1 MNATG
6 GLNCLRAISGMRP
19 ALAWM
24 LLWMLGLLAGC
35 SSPEM
40 LVRQATLPG
49 GAVVHEYDVSL
60 HMPLVHAF
68 DRVDLSAVVARE
80 QRPLKIDTLLVLL
93 DLEGLKGK
101 RHRNVPAD
109 VYGREILRRWH
120 QTLPADARLLGD
132 VWVTTTSSSRSNVP
146 SGVPSGVPQYYDAKR
161 FEAAL
166 DLGVGTHTLDGTSF
180 AEAIDRLALE
190 STHRSGRLAIVLV
203 TSWER
208 IDAAAENAVIRLR
221 QRHEAAQGMSVS
233 GLAGRSWSG
242 RSQPGQCLYAI
253 GVGNA
258 HSRERLY
265 TPESCGSYAAGDAV
279 MQPSEMA
286 SFVLHV
292 LYGPPQD
299 SDGDGVPNHLDL
311 CGQTPSGRMV
321 TSQGCLRFP
330 SVVERDGGPL

>member
-1 MNATG
+1 MSATG
-6 GLNCLRAISGMRP
+6 DLSWLRAIFGMRS
-19 ALAWM
+19 ALSW
-24 LLWMLGLLAGC
+24 LLMCLLGLFAGC

-49 GAVVHEYDVSL
+49 GAVVHEYDFSL

-68 DRVDLSAVVARE
+68 DRVDVSAVVASE
-80 QRPLKIDTLLVLL
+80 QRPLKIDTLLVVL

-101 RHRNVPAD
+101 RYRNIPAD

-120 QTLPADARLLGD
+120 QTMPADAKLLGD
-132 VWVTTTSSSRSNVP
+132 VWVTTTATSPSNVL
-146 SGVPSGVPQYYDAKR
+146 SEVPRHYDAKR

-166 DLGVGTHTLDGTSF
+166 NQGGGAHTLDGTSL
-180 AEAIDRLALE
+180 AQAIDQLAVE
-190 STHRSGRLAIVLV
+190 SVQRAGRLAIVLV

-233 GLAGRSWSG
+233 GLVGRSWSG
-242 RSQPGQCLYAI
+242 RSQPGQCLYAV
-253 GVGNA
+253 GVGNM

-265 TPESCGSYAAGDAV
+265 TPESCGSYVAGDAV

-286 SFVLHV
+286 SFVMHV

-311 CGQTPSGRMV
+311 CGQTPPGRMV

-330 SVVERDGGPL
+330 SVAERDGGPL

>member
-1 MNATG
+1 MNSTE
-6 GLNCLRAISGMRP
+6 CLAFFKKVSSLR
-19 ALAWM
+19 LARHWLSLCM
-24 LLWMLGLLAGC
+24 MGLLAGC

-49 GAVVHEYDVSL
+49 GAVVEAYDFSL

-68 DRVDLSAVVARE
+68 DRVDLLAVVASE

-120 QTLPADARLLGD
+120 QTLPADAKLLGD
-132 VWVTTTSSSRSNVP
+132 VWVTTTSSNRSSAPFEVP
-146 SGVPSGVPQYYDAKR
+146 RYYDAKR

-166 DLGVGTHTLDGTSF
+166 DQGVGTHTLDGTSL
-180 AEAIDRLALE
+180 AGAIDQLALE
-190 STHRSGRLAIVLV
+190 SARSSGRLAIVLV

-233 GLAGRSWSG
+233 GLVGRSWSG
-242 RSQPGQCLYAI
+242 RAQPGQCLYAI
-253 GVGNA
+253 GVGNM

-265 TPESCGSYAAGDAV
+265 TPESCGSYAAGEAV